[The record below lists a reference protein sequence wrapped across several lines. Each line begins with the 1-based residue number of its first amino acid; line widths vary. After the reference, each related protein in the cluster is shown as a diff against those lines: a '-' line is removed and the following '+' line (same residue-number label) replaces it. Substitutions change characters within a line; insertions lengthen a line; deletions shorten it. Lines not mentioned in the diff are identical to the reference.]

1 MRWNEAQL
9 AAHLERTGV
18 LGHANKADTSRPP
31 FAMPDEAPVFL
42 DLPVPPSVNKTRR
55 YDMASTKIV
64 RDWKDRAE
72 PLVLAAKTSAIN
84 PLRLSKIKRFEVA
97 IVVSEDHTS
106 MDLDNGIKTLI
117 DYLKII
123 GVIRDDAQR
132 NMRGLTVTWGT
143 SADAPEGC
151 RVFVRPCA

>member
-1 MRWNEAQL
+1 MRWTEDQL
-9 AAHLERTGV
+9 AAHLKRTGV
-18 LGHANKADTSRPP
+18 PGRPIKVDTSSPP
-31 FAMPDEAPVFL
+31 FALEEPIFL

-55 YDMASTKIV
+55 YDMSSTKIV

-84 PLRLSKIKRFEVA
+84 PLRLSKISRFEVA
-97 IVVSEDHTS
+97 IVVSEDHTE

-123 GVIRDDAQR
+123 GVIRDDAKK
-132 NMRGLTVTWGT
+132 NMRGLTVIWG
-143 SADAPEGC
+143 SAAEAPEGC
-151 RVFVRPCA
+151 RVFVRPCP